1 MTSVSDQMTGEAA
14 AQTARA
20 VTCMLV
26 GVALLSLN
34 DALIKTLA
42 SNYPAGQLLFIRGL
56 FVFPWIIL
64 VAFRQGG
71 LHRLRVKSIKGQA
84 LRGACVICSAF
95 LFVNGLVYLPLA
107 DAIAITF
114 TGPLFITAMAP
125 LVLGEHVGW
134 RRWLAVLAGFAGILF
149 MVRPD
154 GEVVQWAVLLP
165 LGAALFGGTRDL
177 ITRRISQTEN
187 TVAVLFVTTAFV
199 MLAGLVTAPFGW
211 VPLQAQSLWTFAAS
225 GVLIA
230 GAHYLMIEAFRQGEA
245 ALVAPFKYT
254 SMIWAVLFGFLIFG
268 DLPDGWT
275 LFGAGLVI
283 LAGLY
288 ILRRETRLRRQ
299 PVTAVGPS
307 ARL

>member
-1 MTSVSDQMTGEAA
+1 
-14 AQTARA
+14 
-20 VTCMLV
+20 MLV

-34 DALIKTLA
+34 DALIKSLT
-42 SNYPAGQLLFIRGL
+42 SNYPVGQLLFIRGI

-64 VAFRQGG
+64 LALLQGG
-71 LHRLRVKSIKGQA
+71 LHRLRVRSIKGQA
-84 LRGACVICSAF
+84 LRGVCVIASAF
-95 LFVNGLVYLPLA
+95 LFVNGLVHLPLA

-125 LVLGEHVGW
+125 LVLGEQVGW
-134 RRWLAVLAGFAGILF
+134 RRWMAVLAGFAGVLF
-149 MVRPD
+149 MVRPG
-154 GEVVQWAVLLP
+154 GEAMQWAVLFP

-177 ITRRISQTEN
+177 ITRHISQTEN
-187 TVAVLFVTTAFV
+187 TVSVLLVTTSFV
-199 MLAGLVTAPFGW
+199 MLAGLTTAPFGW
-211 VPLQAQSLWTFAAS
+211 APLQTQDLGTFAAS
-225 GVLIA
+225 GMLVA

-254 SMIWAVLFGFLIFG
+254 SIVWAVLFGYLIFG

-283 LAGLY
+283 FAGLY
-288 ILRRETRLRRQ
+288 ILHRETRLSRR